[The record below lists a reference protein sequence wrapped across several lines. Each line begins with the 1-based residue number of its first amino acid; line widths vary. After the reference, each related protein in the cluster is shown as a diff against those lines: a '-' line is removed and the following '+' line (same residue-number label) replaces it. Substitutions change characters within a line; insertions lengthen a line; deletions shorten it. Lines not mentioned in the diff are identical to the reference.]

1 MIITDMLYFADEMS
15 TGLFIVNIE
24 RETFFEN

>member
-15 TGLFIVNIE
+15 TCLFIVNIE